1 MERSGLNRSPFDSS
15 RANQNSHL
23 LHTRLARLT
32 PGGGTPTMNGGFAGR
47 ERTERRLIASRFPSP
62 LRLFGVD
69 VNGVRDERG
78 SPSDERGSRGVRDE
92 LGSLGVGFGRSNPGL
107 HGSSPRVSPPI
118 LHETLR
124 NVQRPEA
131 GSLLG
136 ARAPNNTVLKQACF
150 RRVVYCF
157 RRVVYFAVH
166 SKVDYLPKDSKQ
178 MLSCV

>member
-1 MERSGLNRSPFDSS
+1 MERSGVNRSPFDSS

-92 LGSLGVGFGRSNPGL
+92 LGSLDVGFIGRSNPGL
-107 HGSSPRVSPPI
+107 HGSSPRVSTNI
-118 LHETLR
+118 
-124 NVQRPEA
+124 A
-131 GSLLG
+131 
-136 ARAPNNTVLKQACF
+136 
-150 RRVVYCF
+150 
-157 RRVVYFAVH
+157 
-166 SKVDYLPKDSKQ
+166 
-178 MLSCV
+178 